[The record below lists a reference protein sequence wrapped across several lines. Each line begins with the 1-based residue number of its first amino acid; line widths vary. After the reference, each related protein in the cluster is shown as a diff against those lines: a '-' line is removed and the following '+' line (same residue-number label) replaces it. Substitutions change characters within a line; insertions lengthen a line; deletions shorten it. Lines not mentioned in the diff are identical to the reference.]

1 MAIRLTAVNPFK
13 SPASLGIGCA
23 IAGYFLFSAGDA
35 MSKHMR
41 QFDYPAVQIS
51 FQYSTT
57 AVLVLCLFSGWLGG
71 LKQTLRTRRR
81 GLHLLRGFLAAP
93 TQALNFYAFSKM
105 PMANVYAVIFLAP
118 FLTAALASVF
128 LKEKVSSTRW
138 LLIAAGF
145 FGVIIAMRPN
155 VYGFSLPVL
164 AVLVTAVFN
173 SLRNVTVPMLGP
185 KETPLSLALFPATAV
200 ALATCGPAL
209 ITGKLPTLAHL
220 GMLSAGGLMYAS
232 GLLLTCLAFRFAP
245 AALASPFH
253 YTQIFWA
260 VLAGMMLFGD
270 WPDFWTLGGALIII
284 LCGIALTVTHAK
296 QTQANL
302 AAAGGSAEQ

>member
-1 MAIRLTAVNPFK
+1 MNRFS
-13 SPASLGIGCA
+13 SPATLGIACA

-41 QFDYPAVQIS
+41 QFEYSATQIS

-57 AVLVLCLFSGWLGG
+57 AVLLLCLFSPWLGG
-71 LKQTLRTRRR
+71 LKRTLQTKRK
-81 GLHLLRGFLAAP
+81 GLHALRGVLAAP
-93 TQALNFYAFSKM
+93 TQALNFFAFSKM
-105 PMANVYAVIFLAP
+105 PMANAYAVIFLAP
-118 FLTAALASVF
+118 FLTAALAAIF
-128 LKEKVSSTRW
+128 LKEKVSATRW

-145 FGVIIAMRPN
+145 IGVLIAMRPN

-173 SLRNVTVPMLGP
+173 SVRNVTVPMLGP
-185 KETPLSLALFPATAV
+185 QETPLSLALFPATAV
-200 ALATCGPAL
+200 ALATCIPATL
-209 ITGKLPTLAHL
+209 TGKLPTLVHL
-220 GMLSAGGLMYAS
+220 CMLSAGGTMYAS

-260 VLAGMMLFGD
+260 VLAGMILFGD
-270 WPDFWTLGGALIII
+270 WPDIWTLGGSAIIV
-284 LCGIALTVTHAK
+284 LGGIALTVTHQRGTVAATK
-296 QTQANL
+296 LPA
-302 AAAGGSAEQ
+302 AAAGQ

>member
-1 MAIRLTAVNPFK
+1 MILIK
-13 SPASLGIGCA
+13 SPASLGIACA

-41 QFDYPAVQIS
+41 QFEYPAVQIS

-57 AVLVLCLFSGWLGG
+57 AVLVLCLFSARLGG
-71 LKQTLRTRRR
+71 LRKTLGTKRK

-118 FLTAALASVF
+118 FLTAALAALF
-128 LKEKVSSTRW
+128 LKEKVSPLRW
-138 LLIAAGF
+138 LLIAVGF

-185 KETPLSLALFPATAV
+185 QETPLSLALFPASAV
-200 ALATCGPAL
+200 ALATSVPAL

-232 GLLLTCLAFRFAP
+232 GLLLTCLAFRFAA

-260 VLAGMMLFGD
+260 VLAGMIFFGD

-284 LCGIALTVTHAK
+284 LCGVALTTTHSM
-296 QTQANL
+296 QAQASV
-302 AAAGGSAEQ
+302 AARNP